1 MQSTFSTYLQ
11 LGFEHI
17 SDLKGYDHI
26 LFIVALCAIYSFK
39 EWRKVA
45 ILVTAFTIGHSITLA
60 LAALDIIPINAAL
73 IEFLIPVTIFITAIY
88 NVVVHRF
95 DQKEISEGTFGQKIR
110 LNYLFA
116 LLFGLIHGMG
126 FSNFFKSLAMPG
138 QETAFISQLFAFN
151 VGVELGQLS
160 IVAFILLAAYS
171 ALNFLKIRQREWTLF
186 VSGAA
191 AGISLIMAL
200 ERIPW

>member
-1 MQSTFSTYLQ
+1 MQSTFQTYLQ

-17 SDLKGYDHI
+17 SDINGYDHI
-26 LFIVALCAIYSFK
+26 LFIIALCAIYRLR

-60 LAALDIIPINAAL
+60 LAALDIIPINGEL
-73 IEFLIPVTIFITAIY
+73 IEFLIPVTIFITAMY

-95 DQKEISEGTFGQKIR
+95 RENEEEKTFNR
-110 LNYLFA
+110 RVNLNYLFA

-126 FSNFFKSLAMPG
+126 FSNFFRSLVG
-138 QETAFISQLFAFN
+138 SQDNQFIQQLFAFN
-151 VGVELGQLS
+151 VGVELGQLM
-160 IVAFILLAAYS
+160 IVALILLASFVGFNILRIA
-171 ALNFLKIRQREWTLF
+171 QREWNVF
-186 VSGAA
+186 ISGAA